1 MTDSG
6 CEDHEMTSN
15 HKLQK
20 WDKLLLG
27 VIGAV
32 TAYALALVAAGLF
45 VGDAVFDP
53 LGFGPDDGKITA
65 DAGRDYLRLIYAVLG
80 CVIVGWMLT
89 IAGIVLGPLRRREQW
104 AWNTVAS
111 ATGAWL
117 VLDTG
122 ISLILGFVGHALFNV
137 AFAAA
142 LAIPLTAIRLD
153 IDQPHAR

>member
-1 MTDSG
+1 M
-6 CEDHEMTSN
+6 
-15 HKLQK
+15 QV

-27 VIGAV
+27 VLGAV
-32 TAYALALVAAGLF
+32 IAYALALVVAGLV

-53 LGFGPDDGKITA
+53 LGFGPDDGNITA
-65 DAGRDYLRLIYAVLG
+65 ETGRDYLRLIYAVLG

-89 IAGIVLGPLRRREQW
+89 LAGIVLGPLRRREIW
-104 AWNTVAS
+104 AWRTVA
-111 ATGAWL
+111 GAAAVWF

-122 ISLILGFVGHALFNV
+122 ISLVFGFVGHALFNV

-153 IDQPHAR
+153 ITKQRPA